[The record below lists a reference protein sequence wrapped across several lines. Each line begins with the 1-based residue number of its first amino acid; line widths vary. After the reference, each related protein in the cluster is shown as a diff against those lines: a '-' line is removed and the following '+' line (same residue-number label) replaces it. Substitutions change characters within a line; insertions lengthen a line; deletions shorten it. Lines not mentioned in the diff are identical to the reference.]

1 MLKADLVIFANNTC
15 HHAQLYARNS
25 EPGVPQAIELA
36 KTHFERRRC
45 GHHPDQYPEPLS
57 AHECIH
63 SVVDPKQSG
72 VNKHRYVCA
81 VNDDGVRASL
91 RRIPGVP
98 LIFIRRSVVL
108 MEPMA
113 TATAK
118 ARSAEE
124 RRKFRAEIKMPG
136 GKRKRDE
143 DDDDSEDAKGAVR
156 GGGGGG
162 AGSDGTAAAA
172 KPEKKKKKK
181 SGPKGPNPLAV
192 KKKKKPTQPESRP
205 KTEEGAEGI
214 ATAGGDDA
222 TSEQA
227 KKKRKRKHKSSAVDG
242 ENTVSTEDGTRTA
255 ITNSEE

>member
-1 MLKADLVIFANNTC
+1 MKHLLKADLVIFANNTC

-124 RRKFRAEIKMPG
+124 RRKFRAEIRMPG

-143 DDDDSEDAKGAVR
+143 DDDDSGDDKGAVK
-156 GGGGGG
+156 GG
-162 AGSDGTAAAA
+162 AEGDGTAAAA

-242 ENTVSTEDGTRTA
+242 ENTASTEGGTRTP